1 MRYEPQTTLKIDL
14 KVKLV
19 KVIYTFTIHWLCLSI
34 MHICVTQKTTSFQ
47 KKYTRSF
54 FRHFTFIF

>member
-19 KVIYTFTIHWLCLSI
+19 KVIYTFTIH
-34 MHICVTQKTTSFQ
+34 
-47 KKYTRSF
+47 
-54 FRHFTFIF
+54 